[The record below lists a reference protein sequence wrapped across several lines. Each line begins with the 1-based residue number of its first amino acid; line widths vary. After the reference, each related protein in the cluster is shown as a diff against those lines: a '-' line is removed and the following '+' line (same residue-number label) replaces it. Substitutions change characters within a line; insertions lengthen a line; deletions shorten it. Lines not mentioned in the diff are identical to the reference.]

1 MAIERFRKFESSVF
15 YPQAKWKAQ
24 FSMATRAGGFVFL
37 RGQTGFDFEG
47 NFHGVGDAA
56 AQAEQ
61 ACRSIKVLLEEAG
74 ATMQDVCK
82 ITVYLTDRAWREPVY
97 AVIAER
103 FRDVYPCST
112 GLIVDGLALPE
123 MLVEIDVIAYVGER
137 GGRTHALRRVRPKRR

>member
-1 MAIERFRKFESSVF
+1 MPIERLRKFESTVF
-15 YPQAKWKAQ
+15 YPRSKMNAR
-24 FSMATRAGGFVFL
+24 FCMATKAGGFVFL

-61 ACRSIKVLLEEAG
+61 ACKGIQALLGEAG

-82 ITVYLTDRAWREPVY
+82 LTVYITDRAWREPVY
-97 AVIAER
+97 AVIAR
-103 FRDVYPCST
+103 HFRDVYPCST

-123 MLVEIDVIAYVGER
+123 MLVEIDVVAYVG
-137 GGRTHALRRVRPKRR
+137 P